1 MPTVTVLM
9 SDPRGFPGRHLSVAI
24 LAPSWASPLGS
35 LEVIKKATLGL
46 RLACGELAAQQGGER
61 AVVIGPIPERGA
73 RPLLIGLAE
82 QGVRAVERRW
92 ACLPPG
98 PRARGAQP

>member
-1 MPTVTVLM
+1 M
-9 SDPRGFPGRHLSVAI
+9 SEIPASRGVS
-24 LAPSWASPLGS
+24 PSPPLHAGAVVGVVVGF
-35 LEVIKKATLGL
+35 LEIVKKATLGL

-61 AVVIGPIPERGA
+61 AVVIGPIPEGGA
-73 RPLLIGLAE
+73 RPLLIGLAQ

-92 ACLPPG
+92 ASLPPG